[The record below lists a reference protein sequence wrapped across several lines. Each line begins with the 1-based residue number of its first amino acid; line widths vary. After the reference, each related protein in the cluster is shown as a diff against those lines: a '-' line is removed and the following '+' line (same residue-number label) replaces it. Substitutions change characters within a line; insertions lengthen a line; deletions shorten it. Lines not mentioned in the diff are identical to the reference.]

1 MAFADSSFIR
11 IEGFA
16 SFVISLTHFHPCFQ
30 PLLFH
35 EIIFILGLGE
45 AMTCTF
51 VIRRMI
57 QLLINEA
64 YSDSY
69 LELSCPE
76 YNYMARLNYLH
87 SIHMNIRFRSSILL
101 FICMSKHQNPMQLH
115 AYIQQL
121 RKRNFWLRATNRK
134 PGLNPTTDCFKIINR
149 MC

>member
-1 MAFADSSFIR
+1 MKK
-11 IEGFA
+11 
-16 SFVISLTHFHPCFQ
+16 
-30 PLLFH
+30 
-35 EIIFILGLGE
+35 
-45 AMTCTF
+45 
-51 VIRRMI
+51 
-57 QLLINEA
+57 A
-64 YSDSY
+64 YTDSY

-134 PGLNPTTDCFKIINR
+134 PGLNPTTDCFKRDQLNVLILPKIFRLHQYLPETILRFTVTKWNKLSDLHSSYKNKCNLWKER
-149 MC
+149 